1 MWRAKKGWR
10 CITVNISAQF
20 DWGEV
25 NFKARHWLLHPFK
38 DDEIMKHTSILE
50 LFPKIPNDN

>member
-10 CITVNISAQF
+10 CIKVKISAQF
-20 DWGEV
+20 DWGEF
-25 NFKARHWLLHPFK
+25 NFKARNWRLYPFK

-50 LFPKIPNDN
+50 LFPKIQND